1 MDWIWTRRTAAT
13 DLVLVVALTLASQ
26 AEIWAPQLMP
36 GVADVTGSRPLLA
49 VTTLAVTL
57 PLAMRRTAPLT
68 VLAVV
73 FFVLG
78 GFFVTLLLRMAA
90 EADRKARHAQHRI
103 DPYTDVTITRIRWH

>member
-1 MDWIWTRRTAAT
+1 MEW
-13 DLVLVVALTLASQ
+13 
-26 AEIWAPQLMP
+26 
-36 GVADVTGSRPLLA
+36 
-49 VTTLAVTL
+49 
-57 PLAMRRTAPLT
+57 T